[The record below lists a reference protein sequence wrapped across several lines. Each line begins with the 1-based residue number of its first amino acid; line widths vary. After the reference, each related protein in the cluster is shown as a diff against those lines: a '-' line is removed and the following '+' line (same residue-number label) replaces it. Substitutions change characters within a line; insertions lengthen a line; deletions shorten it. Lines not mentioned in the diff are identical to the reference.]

1 MFNPIAKMAFGYFFR
16 NLENVCGKGGQQT
29 NGKKWIWLTLFS
41 VAIIYL
47 QCIILLSTAIH
58 IMNFINKRLH
68 DWGND
73 SGGFDFEFSQP
84 D

>member
-1 MFNPIAKMAFGYFFR
+1 MATFFR

-29 NGKKWIWLTLFS
+29 NGKKMDLVDFVFCCNNLFAMYYF
-41 VAIIYL
+41 VKHFY
-47 QCIILLSTAIH
+47 

-68 DWGND
+68 DLGND